1 MCALFGWLDYK
12 GIVPYRVLKKL
23 EERNEL
29 IKEGSTRNVTYR
41 KP

>member
-23 EERNEL
+23 TQAL
-29 IKEGSTRNVTYR
+29 VLSLSLSCIAPST
-41 KP
+41 